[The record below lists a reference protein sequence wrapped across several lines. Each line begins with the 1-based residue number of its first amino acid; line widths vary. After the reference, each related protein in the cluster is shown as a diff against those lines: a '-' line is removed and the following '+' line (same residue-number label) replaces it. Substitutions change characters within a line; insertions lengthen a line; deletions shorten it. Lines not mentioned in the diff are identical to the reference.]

1 MDSGAVGGKPS
12 IERVADIDCDNPF
25 AKRPLL
31 PTDDRVASESDVT
44 PNGRGVAPAA
54 RPTSLNIPSGIAG
67 AEKNASDTCGRR
79 PGRVGFQATKKCK
92 AVIAVD
98 PASGRNPDAGEHVT
112 LPSKLV
118 TSLAAPHVPAARKT
132 SPLCASPP
140 VAPRVA
146 EGEPRGVDD
155 VTFEMKRRVSPER
168 AMDATGGKERGRA
181 SPAKDKVYA
190 RVSGNLLDNTTDSS
204 DMSTPIA
211 GLADAID
218 DRERRGRISP
228 VSQQVAW
235 SDSPVCPAAAHSDTV
250 CPVFAP
256 VPTLVRYEDDVDYN
270 TSSSRT
276 CPALAVSTAPEKDDH
291 SHSDDHHQLRW
302 LFYLLF
308 AACCAF
314 AGCALPVYPL
324 KFILAVAVLSIISFR
339 LVLHCT
345 DFPGNKQ
352 VVATP
357 AQIFLPAT
365 ILRH

>member
-1 MDSGAVGGKPS
+1 MSVQGEDNATNGNATTVDSGTVGGKPS

-44 PNGRGVAPAA
+44 PNGRVVSPAA
-54 RPTSLNIPSGIAG
+54 RPTSLNIGIAG
-67 AEKNASDTCGRR
+67 AEKNASDTCGRH

-98 PASGRNPDAGEHVT
+98 PTSGRNPDAGEHVT
-112 LPSKLV
+112 LPSKFV
-118 TSLAAPHVPAARKT
+118 TSLATPHVPAARKT

-155 VTFEMKRRVSPER
+155 VTVEMKRRVSPER

-190 RVSGNLLDNTTDSS
+190 RVSGILFDNTTDSS

-250 CPVFAP
+250 CAVFAP
-256 VPTLVRYEDDVDYN
+256 VPTLVRYEDDVDYSA
-270 TSSSRT
+270 SSWRT
-276 CPALAVSTAPEKDDH
+276 CPALAVPTAPEIGDH
-291 SHSDDHHQLRW
+291 SHSDDQHQLRW

-324 KFILAVAVLSIISFR
+324 KFILAVALLSIISFR

-345 DFPGNKQ
+345 DFPANKS
-352 VVATP
+352 
-357 AQIFLPAT
+357 
-365 ILRH
+365 